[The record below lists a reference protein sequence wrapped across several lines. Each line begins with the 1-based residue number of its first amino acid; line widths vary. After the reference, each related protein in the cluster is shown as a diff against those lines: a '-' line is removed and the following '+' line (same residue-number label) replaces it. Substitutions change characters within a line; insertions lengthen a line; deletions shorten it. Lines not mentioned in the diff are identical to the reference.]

1 MGSFSSF
8 PLRYGRAV
16 AIAPI
21 LLALGT
27 SLLPTGVGIPAAWGQ
42 TRGLS
47 AERVRR
53 LMNCIE
59 EFGFQP
65 NNAALEVCQ
74 TYGADGGEFTA
85 VASNRSSRLTNNSAT
100 RSIAGTSASSST
112 ARATSSA
119 TAGTT
124 TSGRSS
130 TTASAPPR
138 AQSFG
143 PGSVMEI
150 PRGDRNPAQGASS
163 PRAVGAGPT
172 ASPSTA
178 GITSD
183 RQRAILGCLGDH
195 GTDNRNGVLNEC
207 GAWEPDDAP
216 AASPSTN
223 PTPSNGASR
232 NLSARGA
239 GQNAARVTSRS
250 TGGGLGGNG
259 SGNAPDRRPLSNPS
273 PTSPGGGSATRTTP
287 AFIRQG
293 GTETPTGQPGSSVP
307 SSVPAAPIADA
318 GGTDGVSDDSEP
330 TLDDLA
336 IAPSSDVSERG
347 QVSDDFDDRRLANF
361 ICREVTRNFV
371 RCDPEDEIAD
381 GGNTG
386 GDGENNGGNNVGSG
400 GGAIAS
406 SVSGAISFACNE
418 SESTLRTRG
427 VTRITQGTSTIYVGF
442 VQTSPNNQDPRIAR
456 FDNGQQV
463 WCREDYEI
471 TGDDSTGYGL
481 VWDGGDRLYAAFTST
496 GSRGTP
502 DRDFRRFATNGWL
515 SSYGAG
521 GGPSVTVLA
530 QISPNT
536 GDVRQATFISALQSN
551 GSSNSLR
558 LTELGLGANTV
569 TIRANSAFSPRRPD
583 RSAFSCTATG
593 VGGFDYTATF
603 TADLSTVTQAGAPGC
618 S

>member
-1 MGSFSSF
+1 MGSFSSS

-16 AIAPI
+16 VIAPV
-21 LLALGT
+21 LLALGAAN
-27 SLLPTGVGIPAAWGQ
+27 LLPASLGIQAAWGQ
-42 TRGLS
+42 TAARGLA
-47 AERVRR
+47 AERARR
-53 LMNCIE
+53 LMNCIG

-65 NNAALEVCQ
+65 NNAALQACQ
-74 TYGADGGEFTA
+74 TYGAAGG
-85 VASNRSSRLTNNSAT
+85 
-100 RSIAGTSASSST
+100 ST
-112 ARATSSA
+112 TRATSAVS
-119 TAGTT
+119 TANAA
-124 TSGRSS
+124 S
-130 TTASAPPR
+130 TTNRVAAQPPALPR

-143 PGSVMEI
+143 AGNVTELPERGSNA
-150 PRGDRNPAQGASS
+150 PQRAQP
-163 PRAVGAGPT
+163 PRAVDAGPRS
-172 ASPSTA
+172 SPSPTGTA
-178 GITSD
+178 SD

-195 GTDNRNGVLNEC
+195 GTDNRYGVLNEC

-216 AASPSTN
+216 ANTPSS
-223 PTPSNGASR
+223 TPSSSNGAT
-232 NLSARGA
+232 LVTA
-239 GQNAARVTSRS
+239 GQGSDTGTRVTSR
-250 TGGGLGGNG
+250 TIGGGSRGNG
-259 SGNAPDRRPLSNPS
+259 AGNSPDRLPRSNPS
-273 PTSPGGGSATRTTP
+273 PSSPGGGSAGRTTP

-293 GTETPTGQPGSSVP
+293 GNNTPGTQPASGAPIPPPASTANAPGSSDTG
-307 SSVPAAPIADA
+307 A
-318 GGTDGVSDDSEP
+318 TEEP
-330 TLDDLA
+330 TIDDLA

-361 ICREVTRNFV
+361 ICREITRNFV
-371 RCDPEDEIAD
+371 RCDPDEDASEGDSGGD
-381 GGNTG
+381 GGNNA
-386 GDGENNGGNNVGSG
+386 GDGN

-427 VTRITQGTSTIYVGF
+427 VTRITQGQSTIYVGF
-442 VQTSPNNQDPRIAR
+442 VQVSPNNQDPRIAR

-502 DRDFRRFATNGWL
+502 NQDFRRFATNGWL

-536 GDVRQATFISALQSN
+536 GDVRRATFISALQSN

-558 LTELGLGANTV
+558 LTELGLGTNTV

>member
-1 MGSFSSF
+1 MGSSSSS

-16 AIAPI
+16 AIAPV
-21 LLALGT
+21 LLALGA
-27 SLLPTGVGIPAAWGQ
+27 SLLPAGVGLPAAWGQ

-53 LMNCIE
+53 LMDCIE

-74 TYGADGGEFTA
+74 TYGADGGAFTA
-85 VASNRSSRLTNNSAT
+85 VASRNSTNNSAA
-100 RSIAGTSASSST
+100 RGTTASNSA
-112 ARATSSA
+112 ARATSSTA
-119 TAGTT
+119 TSA
-124 TSGRSS
+124 RS
-130 TTASAPPR
+130 TVASPSPPR

-143 PGSVMEI
+143 PGSVTEI
-150 PRGDRNPAQGASS
+150 PRGDRNNAQESSS
-163 PRAVGAGPT
+163 PRAVNAGPAAIPS
-172 ASPSTA
+172 ASGA
-178 GITSD
+178 TSD

-195 GTDNRNGVLNEC
+195 GVDNSNGVLSEC
-207 GAWEPDDAP
+207 GAWEPNEAP
-216 AASPSTN
+216 APSPSTA
-223 PTPSNGASR
+223 PPPSNGATRTLTSR
-232 NLSARGA
+232 GD
-239 GQNAARVTSRS
+239 GQNTTRVTSRS
-250 TGGGLGGNG
+250 TGGGFGGNG

-273 PTSPGGGSATRTTP
+273 PTSPGGGGATRTTP

-293 GTETPTGQPGSSVP
+293 GAETPTSQPESGVP
-307 SSVPAAPIADA
+307 SSVPAVPIADA
-318 GGTDGVSDDSEP
+318 GGADGSTAESEP
-330 TLDDLA
+330 TIDDLA

-347 QVSDDFDDRRLANF
+347 QVSGDFDDRRLANF

-371 RCDPEDEIAD
+371 RCDPEDDIAD
-381 GGNTG
+381 GVDTG
-386 GDGENNGGNNVGSG
+386 DEGENNGGNNVGTG

-427 VTRITQGTSTIYVGF
+427 ITRITQGTSTIYVGF
-442 VQTSPNNQDPRIAR
+442 AQTSPNNQDPRIAR

-496 GSRGTP
+496 GTRGTP
-502 DRDFRRFATNGWL
+502 DQDFRRFATNGWL

-536 GDVRQATFISALQSN
+536 GDVRRATFISALQSN